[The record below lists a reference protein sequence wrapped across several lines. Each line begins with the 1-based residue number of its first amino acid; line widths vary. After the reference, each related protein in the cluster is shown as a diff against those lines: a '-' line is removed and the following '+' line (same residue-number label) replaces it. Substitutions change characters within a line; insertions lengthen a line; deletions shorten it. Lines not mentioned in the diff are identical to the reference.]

1 MSYNIFKHLRGS
13 LTNFYFSYGHR
24 NWNAESFL
32 FNKGYVP
39 PTRQEFDR
47 EQEMERQRL
56 LVEDAKHKLL
66 ARFPFDAANLMNQQ
80 NHVPQPVPPPDFT
93 SDSFELNSIPVP
105 PTPIHLRNLDPLD
118 QM

>member
-1 MSYNIFKHLRGS
+1 M
-13 LTNFYFSYGHR
+13 
-24 NWNAESFL
+24 
-32 FNKGYVP
+32 P

-66 ARFPFDAANLMNQQ
+66 ARFPFYAANLMNQQ